1 MLLLTDSRSLQH
13 NRSYCAEQ
21 QPCAAKKW
29 PGGCHVAQVALASGS
44 TRKAPVTSGTKL
56 RRQTTDS
63 STSPASRSSAAVP
76 TAAPLQG
83 HASRPTEPTSSL
95 QPEAAALTVFP
106 HPSPPG
112 MRWSPRLSQSV
123 IANTASPAGSIP
135 PRASRGLTAA
145 SAEGQHMSMAHSRQ
159 GSKLG
164 MPQDDREHL
173 LMPQTLSSPRIVP
186 KSLNSP
192 EAQYAK
198 MFPRPTQATSA
209 SLSCGLL
216 CSPDSV
222 PKGKAF
228 TPSLDSLIRAKQS
241 GLYANLQDAGDMAKA
256 RSVSRSP
263 SQARQERLVSAS
275 IASPSY
281 ERAAL
286 KGRGAGGEVVPPRD
300 QAERELWS
308 QLQAAEQKFS
318 KGEITL
324 RK

>member
-1 MLLLTDSRSLQH
+1 
-13 NRSYCAEQ
+13 
-21 QPCAAKKW
+21 
-29 PGGCHVAQVALASGS
+29 
-44 TRKAPVTSGTKL
+44 
-56 RRQTTDS
+56 
-63 STSPASRSSAAVP
+63 
-76 TAAPLQG
+76 
-83 HASRPTEPTSSL
+83 
-95 QPEAAALTVFP
+95 
-106 HPSPPG
+106 

-173 LMPQTLSSPRIVP
+173 VMPHTLSSPRVVP
-186 KSLNSP
+186 QSLNSP

-198 MFPRPTQATSA
+198 MYPRPTQATSA
-209 SLSCGLL
+209 SLSCGHQ

-222 PKGKAF
+222 PKGEAF
-228 TPSLDSLIRAKQS
+228 TPSHDSLIRAKQS
-241 GLYANLQDAGDMAKA
+241 GLYANLQDAGDMASPLKA

-263 SQARQERLVSAS
+263 SQARQVSLVSAS
-275 IASPSY
+275 IASPSH

-318 KGEITL
+318 RGEVTI

>member
-1 MLLLTDSRSLQH
+1 MKK
-13 NRSYCAEQ
+13 
-21 QPCAAKKW
+21 QPCAAKNW
-29 PGGCHVAQVALASGS
+29 PGGCHVAQVALASGN
-44 TRKAPVTSGTKL
+44 TRKIPVTSGTKL

-63 STSPASRSSAAVP
+63 STSPARRSSAADP

-83 HASRPTEPTSSL
+83 HASRPTEPTSC
-95 QPEAAALTVFP
+95 QPEAAAPTVFP
-106 HPSPPG
+106 HPSPSV
-112 MRWSPRLSQSV
+112 MRCSPRLSQSV
-123 IANTASPAGSIP
+123 IANTTSPAGSIP
-135 PRASRGLTAA
+135 PRTSWGLTAA
-145 SAEGQHMSMAHSRQ
+145 LAEGQQISMAHSRH

-164 MPQDDREHL
+164 MPQDNREHL
-173 LMPQTLSSPRIVP
+173 VMPHTLSSPRVVP
-186 KSLNSP
+186 QSSNSP

-198 MFPRPTQATSA
+198 MYPRPTQATSA
-209 SLSCGLL
+209 SLSCGLQ

-228 TPSLDSLIRAKQS
+228 TPSHDSLIRAKQS
-241 GLYANLQDAGDMAKA
+241 GLYADLQDAGDMASPLKA

-263 SQARQERLVSAS
+263 SQARQGRLVSAS
-275 IASPSY
+275 IASPSH

-318 KGEITL
+318 RGENMP
-324 RK
+324 RE